1 MTLLILL
8 MKLEEINEEFQNLWT
23 HLKVVKTS
31 YIVKKKDSSE
41 TRLRKQSNQHYLSI
55 LKEQVSTLELEVNKN
70 NTANLRCLNSVTM

>member
-1 MTLLILL
+1 